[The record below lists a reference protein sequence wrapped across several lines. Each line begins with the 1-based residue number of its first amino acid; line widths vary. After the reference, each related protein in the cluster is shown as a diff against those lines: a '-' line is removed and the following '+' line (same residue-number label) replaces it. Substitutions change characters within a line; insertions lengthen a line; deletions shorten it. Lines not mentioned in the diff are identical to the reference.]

1 MRKEVNEMKLSLSP
15 RQHRPAPRAS
25 LLLPVCA
32 DLFNR
37 RTTALQWW
45 KKTDFVFSQS
55 FRKNFTSTQP
65 SIFSGMKNE

>member
-45 KKTDFVFSQS
+45 KKKDFVFSQRVS
-55 FRKNFTSTQP
+55 ERTLRQLSLL
-65 SIFSGMKNE
+65 SSAG